1 MGGGQA
7 DRATSPPG
15 YSRLTGLIYIF
26 NLIVGTGALTLPAAF
41 HDAGYVLSSIIL
53 ILLAFMSYLTATFV
67 IESMAA
73 ANALLHQKRLQRLK
87 KTGYDRSSI
96 GSEALMTRKPE
107 TASILHSRDRQAP
120 GSPIRRV
127 TEDKNENHDME
138 QDLERRPLILSSD
151 PSRQSLDSARN
162 VYEITEITEMGNM
175 AGLFFNSSGKNLF
188 YLCLAIYLYGDLA
201 IYGAAVAKSLR
212 DVACSYRPENIT
224 SPLNISESSLCWA
237 GSQRTRLDAYRIFLA
252 IFVCTIGQFV
262 FCNVTKTKYLQIVT
276 TIMRWKAFIIMVAL
290 ACMILVK
297 TPSVNP
303 SPALIS
309 GVPNLFGV
317 CVYSFMCHHSL
328 PSLVTPIAD
337 KRNLYPLIM
346 ADYFLILGFYF
357 LLAFTGIFAFNDL
370 NDLYTLNFQ
379 PSSEDSWLL
388 YYLHMF
394 LSLFPVFT
402 LSTNFPIIAI
412 TLSNNL
418 KSLFLT
424 EGKMYSYWTRRLLFP
439 LLALVP
445 PTMVAMATHSLEFL
459 VGITGSYAGAGI
471 QYVVPAALVYYA
483 RQESGSALGVGVKNH
498 HRSPFSSKY
507 WVWFVQAW
515 AVTCVVFVTWN
526 HVLGAVEA

>member
-1 MGGGQA
+1 MAEGQTRE
-7 DRATSPPG
+7 DGLPSS
-15 YSRLTGLIYIF
+15 YSRFTGLIYIF

-53 ILLAFMSYLTATFV
+53 ILLAFISYLTATFV

-87 KTGYDRSSI
+87 RSGGERSSDS
-96 GSEALMTRKPE
+96 SEPLVTRKLE
-107 TASILHSRDRQAP
+107 VVSQLHSRDRANP
-120 GSPIRRV
+120 GSPVRRGGGIEDR
-127 TEDKNENHDME
+127 TEEEEDS
-138 QDLERRPLILSSD
+138 ERRPLMSD
-151 PSRQSLDSARN
+151 EARN
-162 VYEITEITEMGNM
+162 GYEITRITEMGKM
-175 AGLFFNSSGKNLF
+175 SSLFFSRGGRNMF

-201 IYGAAVAKSLR
+201 IYGAAVAKSVR
-212 DVACSYRPENIT
+212 DVACSYRPPNIT
-224 SPLNISESSLCWA
+224 SPLNISESTLCWA
-237 GSQRTRLDAYRIFLA
+237 NSTRTRLDAYRMFLA

-262 FCNVTKTKYLQIVT
+262 FVNVTKTKYLQIVT
-276 TIMRWKAFIIMVAL
+276 TLMRWKAFIIMVVL
-290 ACMILVK
+290 ACLTLVK
-297 TPSVNP
+297 DHSA
-303 SPALIS
+303 SPPPTRVS
-309 GVPNLFGV
+309 GLPNLFGV

-328 PSLVTPIAD
+328 PSLVTPIAN
-337 KRNLYPLIM
+337 KHKLYSLLL
-346 ADYFLILGFYF
+346 ADYLLILCFYF
-357 LLAFTGIFAFNDL
+357 LLAFTGIFAFREL

-379 PSSEDSWLL
+379 PSSSDSWLS

-424 EGKMYSYWTRRLLFP
+424 EGRMYSYWTRRLLFP

-445 PTMVAMATHSLEFL
+445 PTCVAMATHSLEFL

-483 RQESGSALGVGVKNH
+483 RQQSGSTLGVGVRNH

-507 WVWFVQAW
+507 WVFFVQGW
-515 AVTCVVFVTWN
+515 AATCVVFVTWN
-526 HVLGAVEA
+526 HISEAFDSG